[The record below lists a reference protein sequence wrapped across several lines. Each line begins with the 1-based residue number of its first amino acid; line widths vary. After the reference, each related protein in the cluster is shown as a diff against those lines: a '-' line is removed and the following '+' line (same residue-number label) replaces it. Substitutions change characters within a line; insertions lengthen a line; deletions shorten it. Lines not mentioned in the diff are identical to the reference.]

1 MGTTAT
7 VDPEIRLI
15 RALRLRAQGLVPGVR
30 DWRTAEDAARGML
43 AIQAQD
49 AAAARF
55 ALSLRASEHPDDA
68 EVLSDLAERRITR
81 NRPARGTLQI
91 TAAEDLHWLSAA
103 LTVRS
108 RAEAAKRRPQLGIT
122 EPMMAD
128 AETVIRAQL
137 ADGRSLTRPELV
149 AACADAGLAL
159 DNSQTGH
166 ILRDLTELMA
176 IVFADP
182 TSKADAFAL
191 ADEWIAERRE
201 PEHALGETVAR
212 FVAARG
218 PVTRQDIGKWA
229 YLPMGAVDEG
239 IAAAGDSVATATLA
253 GTPYLVTPGT
263 VDITPAQ
270 VDEALAKPLLL
281 PAFDEYIIGYGSR
294 APQLDESYLSRIV
307 PGRNG
312 VFKPMVVVDGEIVG
326 TWSRKATTK
335 AVTVTVEPFTT
346 VSAATKRR
354 LTGPARDYGRFLGL
368 DATLA

>member
-1 MGTTAT
+1 MGTT
-7 VDPEIRLI
+7 DPEIRRI

-30 DWRTAEDAARGML
+30 DWRTAPDAARGML

-49 AAAARF
+49 GAAARF
-55 ALSLRASEHPDDA
+55 ALSLRASERPDDA
-68 EVLSDLAERRITR
+68 SVLADLAERRITR

-91 TAAEDLHWLSAA
+91 TAPEDLHWLSAA

-122 EPMMAD
+122 DTMMAD
-128 AETVIRAQL
+128 AERIIRAEL
-137 ADGRSLTRPELV
+137 VGGASRTRPELV
-149 AACADAGLAL
+149 AACADAGLPL

-182 TSKADAFAL
+182 APKTDVFAL
-191 ADEWIAERRE
+191 ADDWVAERRD
-201 PEHALGETVAR
+201 PDHALGEAVSR

-239 IAAAGDSVATATLA
+239 IDAAGDAVERVRLA
-253 GTPYLVTPGT
+253 GTTYLVAPGT
-263 VDITPAQ
+263 VDLTDAQ
-270 VDEALAKPLLL
+270 VDEALARPLLL
-281 PAFDEYIIGYGSR
+281 PGFDEYIIGYGSR
-294 APQLDESYLSRIV
+294 APQLDESFLNRIV

-312 VFKPMVVVDGEIVG
+312 VFKPMVVIDGEIVG
-326 TWSRKATTK
+326 VWTKKATAKT
-335 AVTVTVEPFTT
+335 VTVTIEPFTKIT
-346 VSAATKRR
+346 AAAKRR
-354 LTGPARDYGRFLGL
+354 LAGPTQDYGRFLGL
-368 DATLA
+368 EATLA

>member
-1 MGTTAT
+1 MGTTAS
-7 VDPEIRLI
+7 VDPEIRLV

-30 DWRTAEDAARGML
+30 DWRTAEDVARGML

-55 ALSLRASEHPDDA
+55 ALSLRASDHPDDA
-68 EVLSDLAERRITR
+68 AVLVDLAERRITR

-91 TAAEDLHWLSAA
+91 TAAEDLHWLSSA
-103 LTVRS
+103 LTTRS

-122 EPMMAD
+122 ETMMED
-128 AETVIRAQL
+128 AERVIRGEL
-137 ADGRSLTRPELV
+137 AGGAVRSRPELV
-149 AACADAGLAL
+149 AACADAGLPL

-182 TSKADAFAL
+182 ATKSDTFAL
-191 ADEWIAERRE
+191 ADEWIDDRHE
-201 PEHALGETVAR
+201 PAHALGEMVAR

-239 IAAAGDSVATATLA
+239 IEAAAEAVTPVTLA
-253 GTPYLVTPGT
+253 GTRYLVAPGT
-263 VDITPAQ
+263 VELTQAQ
-270 VDEALAKPLLL
+270 VDEALARPLLL
-281 PAFDEYIIGYGSR
+281 PGFDEYIIGYGSR
-294 APQLDESYLSRIV
+294 APQLDEAFFHRIV

-326 TWSRKATTK
+326 VWSRKATTK
-335 AVTVTVEPFTT
+335 AVTVTLEPFTT
-346 VSAATKRR
+346 ITSATRRR
-354 LTGPARDYGRFLGL
+354 LAAPVRAYGNFLGV

>member
-1 MGTTAT
+1 MGTTASA
-7 VDPEIRLI
+7 DPEVRLL
-15 RALRLRAQGLVPGVR
+15 RALRLRAQGLVPGVQ
-30 DWRTAEDAARGML
+30 DWRTAQDAARGML

-68 EVLSDLAERRITR
+68 RVLADLAERRLTR
-81 NRPARGTLQI
+81 NRPMRGTLQI
-91 TAAEDLHWLSAA
+91 TAPEDLHWLSAA

-108 RAEAAKRRPQLGIT
+108 RADAAKRRPRLGIT

-128 AETVIRAQL
+128 AEKVIRAQL
-137 ADGRSLTRPELV
+137 ADGRSMTRPELV
-149 AACADAGLAL
+149 AACADAGLPL
-159 DNSQTGH
+159 DNAQTGH

-182 TSKADAFAL
+182 TSKTDAFAL
-191 ADEWIAERRE
+191 ADEWIADRHE
-201 PEHALGETVAR
+201 PDHALGEMVSR

-239 IAAAGDSVATATLA
+239 IEAAGGSVGTETIA
-253 GTPYLVTPGT
+253 GTRYLVTPGT
-263 VDITPAQ
+263 VDITDAQ
-270 VDEALAKPLLL
+270 VDEALATPLLL
-281 PAFDEYIIGYGSR
+281 PGFDEYIIGYGSR
-294 APQLDESYLSRIV
+294 APQLDEEYLTRII

-326 TWSRKATTK
+326 TWSRKATAK
-335 AVTVTVEPFTT
+335 KVTVELEPFTT
-346 VSAATKRR
+346 ITVATRKR
-354 LTGPARDYGRFLGL
+354 LAGPARAYGRFLGL
-368 DATLA
+368 EATLA